1 MEKAG
6 LSTTCMLTALQWAL
20 TFWSG
25 LQSCLEAAATS
36 EPGSLERIPLITSL
50 KTTAF
55 PLVVPQTKSTEGQK
69 QSSGDNQFFTC
80 N

>member
-6 LSTTCMLTALQWAL
+6 LSTTCMRTALQWAL
-20 TFWSG
+20 MFWSG
-25 LQSCLEAAATS
+25 LQSCLVAAATS

-55 PLVVPQTKSTEGQK
+55 PLAVPQTKSTEGEK
-69 QSSGDNQFFTC
+69 SSGDNQFFTC